1 MKKIVAVL
9 LVMTLVLSGISAVS
23 ATETRTWGADNLN
36 NSSGDLVIGFLGGS
50 ITEGCGAAT
59 KDDRWS
65 TLVVNGYFKKN
76 FPNKNV
82 IERNASIGGT
92 NSQDGMI
99 RMRRNLEL
107 DSASTPDVVF
117 VEFAVNDAGP
127 GGHGNFRKN
136 GNGCPSAHDAAENPR
151 NHLCLYNLRAFA

>member
-9 LVMTLVLSGISAVS
+9 LVMALVLSGISAVS

-36 NSSGDLVIGFLGGS
+36 NNSGDLVIGFLGGS

-92 NSQDGMI
+92 NSQDGML

-127 GGHGNFRKN
+127 GGMEISERMETIVRQLTMLPKI
-136 GNGCPSAHDAAENPR
+136 PVII
-151 NHLCLYNLRAFA
+151 YV